1 MTTSEDVDLIDND
14 LQDDA
19 GGEDLYEHL
28 RIVVD
33 AGQSQVRIDKF
44 IHERMNN
51 VSRNKIQYAIR
62 AGALTVNEK
71 VVKANYLIRPRDLIT
86 LVLAR
91 EPYDDHVNAENIP
104 LNIVYEDDDLLV
116 LNKPAGM
123 VVHPGIGNRSGT
135 LVNAL
140 AYHIRNQALPIKA
153 GNSYDRPGL
162 THRIDKDTSG
172 LMLIAKTEYAMTH
185 LAKQFFDHSIHRRY
199 VTLVW
204 GEPNEREGTIEGNIG
219 RHPNNR
225 MQMTVFKDGDDGK
238 HAVTHYK
245 VIEPMYYVSLV
256 ECRLETGRTHQIRV
270 HMKHIGHPV
279 FNDARYGGNEVVKG
293 TMFSK
298 YKQFVQN
305 AFKVCTR
312 QALHAKE
319 LGFIHPTTGKMMRF
333 ESDLPDD
340 MKELV
345 AKWHH
350 YLVTRKEILEKE
362 EE

>member
-1 MTTSEDVDLIDND
+1 MTTPDDLD
-14 LQDDA
+14 LLETDLPDDQH
-19 GGEDLYEHL
+19 GDEMYEHL

-33 AGQSQVRIDKF
+33 PGQSQVRIDKF

-51 VSRNKIQYAIR
+51 VSRNKIQHAIR

-71 VVKANYLIRPRDLIT
+71 VVKANYLIRPRDLIS

-91 EPYDDHVNAENIP
+91 EPHDGMQLAAENIP
-104 LNIVYEDDDLLV
+104 LNIVYEDDDV
-116 LNKPAGM
+116 MVINKPAGM
-123 VVHPGIGNRSGT
+123 VVHPGIGNRTGT

-140 AYHIRNQALPIKA
+140 AYHLQNLPIKA
-153 GNSYDRPGL
+153 GNTYDRPGL

-185 LAKQFFDHSIHRRY
+185 IAKQFFDHSIHRRY

-204 GEPNEREGTIEGNIG
+204 GEPTEREGTVTGNIG
-219 RHPNNR
+219 RHPNDR
-225 MQMTVFKDGDDGK
+225 MQMTVFKDGDEGK

-245 VIEPMYYVSLV
+245 VIDPMYYVSLV

-270 HMKHIGHPV
+270 HMKHLGHPV
-279 FNDARYGGNEVVKG
+279 FNDARYGGDEVVKG

-298 YKQFVQN
+298 YKHFVQN
-305 AFKVCTR
+305 AFKICPR
-312 QALHAKE
+312 QVLHAKE
-319 LGFIHPTTGKMMRF
+319 LGFVHPTTGKMMKF
-333 ESDLPDD
+333 ESELPQDIQD
-340 MKELV
+340 V
-345 AKWHH
+345 VTKWHN